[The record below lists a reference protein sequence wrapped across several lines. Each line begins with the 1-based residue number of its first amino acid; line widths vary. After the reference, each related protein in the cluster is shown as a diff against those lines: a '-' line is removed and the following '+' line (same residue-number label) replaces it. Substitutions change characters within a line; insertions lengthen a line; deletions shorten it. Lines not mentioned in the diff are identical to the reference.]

1 LSSSQR
7 ERLVASLEAAGV
19 IRTAAVRN
27 AILSVPRE
35 LFVWEGY
42 ENMAYADSP
51 LPLGSTGQT
60 ISAPH
65 MVAIMLEELDLEEGH
80 TVLEVGCGSGYNA
93 ACISRIVGSRGRVVS
108 VELNG
113 ELVQFSRRN
122 LSRAGI
128 TNVEVEQGDGSLG
141 FPPMSGEEMYDRIA
155 VTAAARR
162 LPEQFVK
169 QLKKGGLILIPL
181 GEGPVQVL
189 TKVRKGSD
197 GRLSFRSVCDCVF
210 VPLIGRAA

>member
-1 LSSSQR
+1 MSESQR
-7 ERLVASLEAAGV
+7 ERLVSSLEAAGV
-19 IRTAAVRN
+19 IRTAPVRK

-42 ENMAYADSP
+42 EGLAYSDSP

-65 MVAIMLEELDLEEGH
+65 MVAIMLEELELEAGQ

-93 ACISRIVGSRGRVVS
+93 ACISTIVGGRGRVVG
-108 VELNG
+108 VELNE
-113 ELVQFSRRN
+113 ELVVFSRRN

-128 TNVEVEQGDGSLG
+128 TNVEVQHGDGSLG
-141 FPPMSGEEMYDRIA
+141 FPPLSGEETYDRI
-155 VTAAARR
+155 VVSAAARR
-162 LPEQFVK
+162 LPEPLSK
-169 QLKKGGLILIPL
+169 QLKKGGVLLIPL

-189 TKVRKGSD
+189 TKVRKD
-197 GRLSFRSVCDCVF
+197 RAGRLSFSSVCDCVF
-210 VPLIGRAA
+210 VPLVGGRA